1 MLARAFSVIVKASP
15 INRLQHSRLGAFTW
29 VQFIGRY
36 EAGRPSGPCWVRV
49 KGGAFLHGEVDPD
62 WRLTSEN
69 GTYLYPDLETAY
81 NGVFRGGVMVCG
93 RAALVQAA
101 ALVDNVLRIKVTQ
114 C

>member
-1 MLARAFSVIVKASP
+1 M
-15 INRLQHSRLGAFTW
+15 
-29 VQFIGRY
+29 
-36 EAGRPSGPCWVRV
+36 

-81 NGVFRGGVMVCG
+81 NGVFRHGVMVCG